1 MIDPFESRE
10 SDLLPTSREFSIC
23 RAVASL
29 ASWRRYYED
38 SIARM
43 AGKSNHIA
51 VGIGGSGLV
60 GETVAILEAEA
71 FRTGNV
77 RSIVVQEDRIC
88 PSGMK
93 RGRFGGKEIG
103 PG

>member
-1 MIDPFESRE
+1 
-10 SDLLPTSREFSIC
+10 
-23 RAVASL
+23 
-29 ASWRRYYED
+29 
-38 SIARM
+38 M

-60 GETVAILEAEA
+60 GETVAIPEAEA

-88 PSGMK
+88 LSGMG
-93 RGRFGGKEIG
+93 RGRSGGKEIG
-103 PG
+103 RG